1 MARRPFLLLG
11 AIALLLASCEAKI
24 GKEADKHGAQG
35 NGSENAESP
44 AEGKSKDG
52 EFSIKAPGLD
62 MKIDIPGGV
71 TSRVGSD
78 SDLLFPGS
86 TFSGMHIEGS
96 KSGRG
101 NSGVELRFTSS
112 VAPEKVAA
120 WYRDPARAGI
130 FSIESARRDGAG
142 TVIAG
147 KETKSGDPFTLRL
160 DPRSGGGTDARLTLS
175 DRG

>member
-1 MARRPFLLLG
+1 MARKPFLLIG
-11 AIALLLASCEAKI
+11 ALALLASCEAKI
-24 GKEADKHGAQG
+24 GKEADKQGAQG
-35 NGSENAESP
+35 RGSKNAASP
-44 AEGKSKDG
+44 AEGKSKGG

-78 SDLLFPGS
+78 SDLLYPGS

-96 KSGRG
+96 KNGRG

-130 FSIESARRDGAG
+130 FSIESATREG
-142 TVIAG
+142 TGIVIAG

-160 DPRSGGGTDARLTLS
+160 SPRSGGGTDARLTLS